1 MNVIKIISIFIKSN
15 FHNMNGI
22 FLAIAF
28 SAILNRDKNC
38 INRNK
43 KTILLSSIK
52 SIYLNK
58 K

>member
-43 KTILLSSIK
+43 KNNIIIK
-52 SIYLNK
+52 YKINFFK
-58 K
+58 